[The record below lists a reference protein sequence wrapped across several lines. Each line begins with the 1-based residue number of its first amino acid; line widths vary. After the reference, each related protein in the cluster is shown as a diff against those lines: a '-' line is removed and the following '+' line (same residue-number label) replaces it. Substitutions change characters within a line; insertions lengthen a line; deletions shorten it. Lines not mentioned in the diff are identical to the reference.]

1 MSLICARDYG
11 NKIVVAADTRVCD
24 SEGLIF
30 SESEKKI
37 MKVGDNIIVGSCGDV
52 DIMKEFF
59 SYVKRVAL
67 TTIPSNA
74 VDAHKFLTEFVK
86 EIKYKGYNIS
96 TQCFLFVVGSNI
108 VPMYYTS
115 DNDVFSYD
123 NDYGFC
129 ALGVPKEYAL
139 ALMDEGYTPQGA
151 ITHAAKRY
159 SCINDKVYDL
169 EINLE
174 K

>member
-1 MSLICARDYG
+1 MSLICARNYG
-11 NKIVVAADTRVCD
+11 NKIIVAADTRVCD

-37 MKVGDNIIVGSCGDV
+37 MMVDKNIIVGSCGDV

-59 SYVKRVAL
+59 SYVKRVPS
-67 TTIPSNA
+67 TNIPTNV

-86 EIKYKGYNIS
+86 EAKYKEYNIS
-96 TQCFLFVVGSNI
+96 NQCFLFVVDDKI
-108 VPMYYTS
+108 IPMYYTS
-115 DNDVFSYD
+115 ENDVFSYD

-151 ITHAAKRY
+151 IIHAAKRY
-159 SCINDKVYDL
+159 ACINDKIYEL
-169 EINLE
+169 EINLR